1 MRLAVA
7 RSFRRTLDQARFSQL
22 LNASAK
28 LSAGERRM
36 RTLAMRQPDPPGIH
50 CAFCGGVK
58 PSFEAP
64 CPNDTADWPHPK
76 GAA

>member
-1 MRLAVA
+1 VRLAIA
-7 RSFRRTLDQARFSQL
+7 RSFRRTLDQARFAQL
-22 LNASAK
+22 LNANSK
-28 LSAGERRM
+28 LSSAARRAK
-36 RTLAMRQPDPPGIH
+36 TPAMRQADPPGIH
-50 CAFCGGVK
+50 CEFCGGVK